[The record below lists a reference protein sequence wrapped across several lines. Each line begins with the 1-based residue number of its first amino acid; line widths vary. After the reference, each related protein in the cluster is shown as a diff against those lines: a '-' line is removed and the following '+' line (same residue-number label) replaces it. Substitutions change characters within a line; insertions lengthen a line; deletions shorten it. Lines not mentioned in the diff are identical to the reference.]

1 MDGEGFHELEVR
13 NPRCSGN
20 RIHDLIDNAANRDAF
35 LADNDLAMFG
45 LGVH

>member
-20 RIHDLIDNAANRDAF
+20 RIHALNHRAANRDAF
-35 LADNDLAMFG
+35 LADNALAMFG